1 MSNLLKSSLY
11 DPNSGRQVF
20 DVEDVRS
27 GNMQPAAELH
37 GQTQT
42 QSPAIRMNYTDPT
55 GKQAVGFSIDNK
67 MYKDA
72 AGTQRID
79 NGSIVS
85 NASGTQSWIMTPSGG
100 VDYGQWLAQQQTP
113 QQSAQQQPNYL
124 QQAQEAAREAARQ
137 RMEANIQQIEYNRP
151 LYNQQYDALA
161 RQNYQGYVNS
171 KEQLANELASQGL
184 YNSGYSD
191 SAKIAQTTAYR
202 ERQNQNE
209 QERLRRL
216 AELDQ
221 QIAQARLNGSADL
234 NDLEAE
240 YAQLM
245 QEQANRDREFAYQK
259 ERDAIADRR
268 YDQEWQYQLDRDKV
282 GDSRYDQEWQY
293 QLDRDKISDD
303 RYNQEWNYNAGQDAK
318 EWAWKERQFAYQ
330 KEQDAIANA
339 LSQAKLYGSGSK
351 SGGGISGASAQYA
364 AQLAQTDPLTYEE
377 IIGFANQV
385 IQNAE
390 AQGYSTAQVLN
401 LLRDNE
407 KLVTNL
413 YGEDGYALYRDS
425 VLANL
430 PGTSQYQPPEAD
442 YQYDYNDL
450 YNTVKDRLF
459 TKNSYGEYTRDD
471 TQKEGVI
478 NFVST
483 LAASGAVSEAD
494 AEAVLKAYGLYD
506 DFVDMVSAAEA
517 KAGSPKSDG
526 SSSAWR
532 DMIRNR
538 LKKTQN

>member
-1 MSNLLKSSLY
+1 MPNLLKSALY
-11 DPNSGRQVF
+11 DPDSGRQVYDIS
-20 DVEDVRS
+20 DVKS
-27 GNMQPAAELH
+27 GNMQQAAELH
-37 GQTQT
+37 GQSP
-42 QSPAIRMNYTDPT
+42 SPAIRMNYTDPT

-85 NASGTQSWIMTPSGG
+85 NAAGTQSWVMTPSGG
-100 VDYGQWLAQQQTP
+100 VDYQQWLAQQQAQNNP
-113 QQSAQQQPNYL
+113 QPAQQTNYL
-124 QQAQEAAREAARQ
+124 QQAQEAAQNAARQ
-137 RMEANIQQIEYNRP
+137 RMEANIQKIEYNRP
-151 LYNQQYDALA
+151 LNNQQYDALA
-161 RQNYQGYVNS
+161 RQNYQGYISS

-191 SAKIAQTTAYR
+191 SAKVAQTTAYR

-221 QIAQARLNGSADL
+221 QIAQARLNGDADL

-240 YAQLM
+240 YAQLL
-245 QEQANRDREFAYQK
+245 QEQANKDRAFAYQK
-259 ERDAIADRR
+259 ERDAIEDNQ
-268 YDQEWQYQLDRDKV
+268 YNQKWQYQLDRDKV
-282 GDSRYDQEWQY
+282 DDDRYNQKWQY
-293 QLDRDKISDD
+293 QLDRDKVDDD
-303 RYNQEWNYNAGQDAK
+303 RYNQKWNYNVDQDAK
-318 EWAWKERQFAYQ
+318 DWAWKERQFAYQ
-330 KEQDAIANA
+330 REQDAIANA
-339 LSQAKLYGSGSK
+339 LKQAKLYASGSK
-351 SGGGISGASAQYA
+351 SGGGLSGASAQYA
-364 AQLAQTDPLTYEE
+364 AQLAETDPLTYEE

-390 AQGYSTAQVLN
+390 KQGYSTAQVLS

-407 KLVTNL
+407 QLVTNL

-430 PGTSQYQPPEAD
+430 PGSSQYQAPEAN

-450 YNTVKDRLF
+450 SKTVKDRLF
-459 TKNSYGEYTRDD
+459 TKNSLGEYTRDD
-471 TQKEGVI
+471 SQKASVI
-478 NFVST
+478 GFIST

-506 DFVDMVSAAEA
+506 DFVDMVTAAEA
-517 KAGSPKSDG
+517 KAGTDSRDRSSD
-526 SSSAWR
+526 AWR
-532 DMIRNR
+532 NIVRNR
-538 LKKTQN
+538 LKNTKN

>member
-1 MSNLLKSSLY
+1 MPNLLKSALY
-11 DPNSGRQVF
+11 DPDSGRQVYDIS
-20 DVEDVRS
+20 DVKS
-27 GNMQPAAELH
+27 GNMQQAAELH
-37 GQTQT
+37 GQSP
-42 QSPAIRMNYTDPT
+42 SPAIRMNYTDPT

-85 NASGTQSWIMTPSGG
+85 NAAGTQSWVMTPSGG
-100 VDYGQWLAQQQTP
+100 VDYQQWLARQQAQNNP
-113 QQSAQQQPNYL
+113 QPAQQANYL
-124 QQAQEAAREAARQ
+124 QQAQEAAQNAARQ

-161 RQNYQGYVNS
+161 RQNYQGYMSS

-191 SAKIAQTTAYR
+191 SAKVAQTTAYR
-202 ERQNQNE
+202 ELQNQNE

-221 QIAQARLNGSADL
+221 QIAQARLNGDADL

-240 YAQLM
+240 YAQLL
-245 QEQANRDREFAYQK
+245 QEQANKDRAFAYQK
-259 ERDAIADRR
+259 ERDAIADNQ
-268 YDQEWQYQLDRDKV
+268 YNQKWQYQLDRDKV
-282 GDSRYDQEWQY
+282 DDDRYNQKWQY
-293 QLDRDKISDD
+293 QLDRDKVDDD
-303 RYNQEWNYNAGQDAK
+303 RYNQKWNYNVDQDAK
-318 EWAWKERQFAYQ
+318 DWAWKERQFAYQ
-330 KEQDAIANA
+330 REQDAIDNA
-339 LSQAKLYGSGSK
+339 IKQAKLYASGSK
-351 SGGGISGASAQYA
+351 SGGGLSGASAQYA
-364 AQLAQTDPLTYEE
+364 AQLAETDPLTYEE

-390 AQGYSTAQVLN
+390 KQGYSTAQVLS

-407 KLVTNL
+407 QLVTNL

-430 PGTSQYQPPEAD
+430 PGSSQYQAPEAN

-450 YNTVKDRLF
+450 SKTVKDRLF
-459 TKNSYGEYTRDD
+459 TKNSLGEYTRDD
-471 TQKEGVI
+471 SQKASVI
-478 NFVST
+478 GFIST

-506 DFVDMVSAAEA
+506 DFVDMVTAAEA
-517 KAGSPKSDG
+517 KAGTDIRDRSSD
-526 SSSAWR
+526 AWR
-532 DMIRNR
+532 NIVRNR
-538 LKKTQN
+538 LKNTQN

>member
-1 MSNLLKSSLY
+1 MPNLLKSALY
-11 DPNSGRQVF
+11 DPDSGRQVYDIS
-20 DVEDVRS
+20 DVKS
-27 GNMQPAAELH
+27 GNMQQAAELH
-37 GQTQT
+37 GQSP
-42 QSPAIRMNYTDPT
+42 SPAIRMNYTDPT

-85 NASGTQSWIMTPSGG
+85 NAAGTQSWVMTPSGG
-100 VDYGQWLAQQQTP
+100 VDYQQWLAQQQAQNNP
-113 QQSAQQQPNYL
+113 QPAQQTNYL
-124 QQAQEAAREAARQ
+124 QQAQEAAQKAARQ
-137 RMEANIQQIEYNRP
+137 RMEATIQQIEYNRP

-161 RQNYQGYVNS
+161 RQNYQGYMSS

-191 SAKIAQTTAYR
+191 SAKVAQTTAYR

-221 QIAQARLNGSADL
+221 QIAQARLNGDADL

-240 YAQLM
+240 YAQLL
-245 QEQANRDREFAYQK
+245 QEQANKDRAFAYQK
-259 ERDAIADRR
+259 ERDAIED
-268 YDQEWQYQLDRDKV
+268 DQYNQKWQYQLDRDKV
-282 GDSRYDQEWQY
+282 D
-293 QLDRDKISDD
+293 DD
-303 RYNQEWNYNAGQDAK
+303 RYNQKWNYNVDQDAK
-318 EWAWKERQFAYQ
+318 DRAWKERQFAYQ

-339 LSQAKLYGSGSK
+339 LKQAKLYASGSK
-351 SGGGISGASAQYA
+351 SGGGLSGASAQYA
-364 AQLAQTDPLTYEE
+364 AQLAETDPLTYEE

-385 IQNAE
+385 VQNAE
-390 AQGYSTAQVLN
+390 KQGYSTAQVLN

-407 KLVTNL
+407 QLVTNL
-413 YGEDGYALYRDS
+413 YGENGYALYRDS

-430 PGTSQYQPPEAD
+430 PGSSQYQAPEAN

-450 YNTVKDRLF
+450 SKTVEARLF

-471 TQKEGVI
+471 SQKASVI
-478 NFVST
+478 GFIST
-483 LAASGAVSEAD
+483 LASSGAVSEAD

-506 DFVDMVSAAEA
+506 DFVDMVTAAEA
-517 KAGSPKSDG
+517 KAGSEKSG
-526 SSSAWR
+526 NSTAAWR
-532 DMIRNR
+532 DIIRNR
-538 LKKTQN
+538 MKNTRN

>member
-1 MSNLLKSSLY
+1 MPNLLKSALY
-11 DPNSGRQVF
+11 DPDSGRQVYDIS
-20 DVEDVRS
+20 DVKS
-27 GNMQPAAELH
+27 GNMQQAAELH
-37 GQTQT
+37 GQSP
-42 QSPAIRMNYTDPT
+42 SPAIRMNYTDPT

-85 NASGTQSWIMTPSGG
+85 NAAGTQSWVMTPSGG
-100 VDYGQWLAQQQTP
+100 VDYQQWLAQQQAQNNP
-113 QQSAQQQPNYL
+113 QPAQQANYL
-124 QQAQEAAREAARQ
+124 QQAQEAAQNAARQ
-137 RMEANIQQIEYNRP
+137 RMEANIQKIEYNRP

-161 RQNYQGYVNS
+161 RQNYQGYISS

-191 SAKIAQTTAYR
+191 SAKVAQATAYR

-221 QIAQARLNGSADL
+221 QIAQARLNGDADL

-240 YAQLM
+240 YAQLL
-245 QEQANRDREFAYQK
+245 QEQANKDRAFAYQK
-259 ERDAIADRR
+259 ERDAIEDNQ
-268 YDQEWQYQLDRDKV
+268 YNQKWQYQLDRDKV
-282 GDSRYDQEWQY
+282 DDDRYNQKWQY
-293 QLDRDKISDD
+293 QLDRDKVDDD
-303 RYNQEWNYNAGQDAK
+303 RYNQKWNYNVDQDAK
-318 EWAWKERQFAYQ
+318 DWAWKERQFAYQ
-330 KEQDAIANA
+330 REQDAIANA
-339 LSQAKLYGSGSK
+339 LKQAKLYASGSK
-351 SGGGISGASAQYA
+351 SGGGLSGASAQYA
-364 AQLAQTDPLTYEE
+364 AQLAETDPLTYEE

-390 AQGYSTAQVLN
+390 KQGYSTAQVLS

-407 KLVTNL
+407 QLVTNL

-430 PGTSQYQPPEAD
+430 PGSSQYQAPEAN

-450 YNTVKDRLF
+450 SKTVKDRLF
-459 TKNSYGEYTRDD
+459 TKNSLGEYTRDD
-471 TQKEGVI
+471 SQKASVI
-478 NFVST
+478 GFIST

-506 DFVDMVSAAEA
+506 DFVDMVTAAEA
-517 KAGSPKSDG
+517 KAGTDSRDRSSD
-526 SSSAWR
+526 AWR
-532 DMIRNR
+532 NIVRNR
-538 LKKTQN
+538 LKNTQN

>member
-1 MSNLLKSSLY
+1 MPNLLKSALY
-11 DPNSGRQVF
+11 DPDSGRQVYDIS
-20 DVEDVRS
+20 DVKS
-27 GNMQPAAELH
+27 GNMQQAAELH
-37 GQTQT
+37 GQSP
-42 QSPAIRMNYTDPT
+42 SPAIRMNYTDPT

-85 NASGTQSWIMTPSGG
+85 NAAGTQSWVMTPSGG
-100 VDYGQWLAQQQTP
+100 VDYQQWLAQQQAQNPP
-113 QQSAQQQPNYL
+113 QPAQQANYL
-124 QQAQEAAREAARQ
+124 QQAQEAAQNAARQ

-161 RQNYQGYVNS
+161 RQNYQGYISS

-191 SAKIAQTTAYR
+191 SAKVAQATAYR

-221 QIAQARLNGSADL
+221 QIAQARLNGDADL

-240 YAQLM
+240 YAQLL
-245 QEQANRDREFAYQK
+245 QEQANKDRAFAYQK
-259 ERDAIADRR
+259 ERDAIADNQ
-268 YDQEWQYQLDRDKV
+268 YNQKWQYQLDRDKV
-282 GDSRYDQEWQY
+282 DDDRYNQKWQY
-293 QLDRDKISDD
+293 QLDRDKVDDD
-303 RYNQEWNYNAGQDAK
+303 RYNQKWNYNVDQDAK
-318 EWAWKERQFAYQ
+318 DWAWKERQFAYQ
-330 KEQDAIANA
+330 REQDALANA
-339 LSQAKLYGSGSK
+339 LKQAKLYASGSK
-351 SGGGISGASAQYA
+351 SGGGLSGASAQYA
-364 AQLAQTDPLTYEE
+364 AQLAETDPLTYEE

-390 AQGYSTAQVLN
+390 KQGYSTAQVLS

-430 PGTSQYQPPEAD
+430 PGSSQYQAPEAN

-450 YNTVKDRLF
+450 SKTVKDRLF
-459 TKNSYGEYTRDD
+459 TKNSLGEYTRDD
-471 TQKEGVI
+471 SQKASVI
-478 NFVST
+478 GFIST

-506 DFVDMVSAAEA
+506 DFVDMVTAAEA
-517 KAGSPKSDG
+517 KAGTDSRDRSSD
-526 SSSAWR
+526 AWR
-532 DMIRNR
+532 NIVRNR
-538 LKKTQN
+538 LKNTQN

>member
-1 MSNLLKSSLY
+1 MPNLLKSALY
-11 DPNSGRQVF
+11 DPDSGRQVYDIS
-20 DVEDVRS
+20 DVKS
-27 GNMQPAAELH
+27 GNMQQAAELH
-37 GQTQT
+37 GQSP
-42 QSPAIRMNYTDPT
+42 SPAIRMNYTDPT

-85 NASGTQSWIMTPSGG
+85 NAAGTQSWVMTPSGG
-100 VDYGQWLAQQQTP
+100 VDYQQWLAQQQAQNNP
-113 QQSAQQQPNYL
+113 QPAQQTNYL
-124 QQAQEAAREAARQ
+124 QKAQEAAQNAARQ

-161 RQNYQGYVNS
+161 RQNYQGYISS

-191 SAKIAQTTAYR
+191 SAKVAQTTAYR
-202 ERQNQNE
+202 ELQNQNE

-221 QIAQARLNGSADL
+221 QIAQARLNGDADL

-240 YAQLM
+240 YAQLL
-245 QEQANRDREFAYQK
+245 QEQANKDRAFAYQK
-259 ERDAIADRR
+259 ERDAIEDDR
-268 YDQEWQYQLDRDKV
+268 YNQKWQYQLDRDKV
-282 GDSRYDQEWQY
+282 DDDRYNQKWQY
-293 QLDRDKISDD
+293 QLDRDKVDDD
-303 RYNQEWNYNAGQDAK
+303 RYNQKWNYNVDQDAK
-318 EWAWKERQFAYQ
+318 DWAWKERQFAYQ
-330 KEQDAIANA
+330 REQDAIDNA
-339 LSQAKLYGSGSK
+339 IKQAKLYASGSK
-351 SGGGISGASAQYA
+351 SGGGLSGASAQYA
-364 AQLAQTDPLTYEE
+364 AQLAETDPLTYEE

-390 AQGYSTAQVLN
+390 KQGYSTAQVLS

-407 KLVTNL
+407 QLVTNL
-413 YGEDGYALYRDS
+413 YGKDGYALYRDS

-430 PGTSQYQPPEAD
+430 PGSSQYQAPEAN

-450 YNTVKDRLF
+450 SKTVKDRLF
-459 TKNSYGEYTRDD
+459 TKNSLGEYTRDD
-471 TQKEGVI
+471 SQKASVI
-478 NFVST
+478 GFIST

-506 DFVDMVSAAEA
+506 DFVDMVTAAEA
-517 KAGSPKSDG
+517 KAGTDSRDRSSD
-526 SSSAWR
+526 AWR
-532 DMIRNR
+532 NIVRNR
-538 LKKTQN
+538 LKNTQN

>member
-1 MSNLLKSSLY
+1 MPNLLKSALY
-11 DPNSGRQVF
+11 DPDSGRQVYDIS
-20 DVEDVRS
+20 DVKS
-27 GNMQPAAELH
+27 GNMQQAAELH
-37 GQTQT
+37 GQSP
-42 QSPAIRMNYTDPT
+42 SPAIRMNYTDPT

-85 NASGTQSWIMTPSGG
+85 NAAGTQSWVMTPSGG
-100 VDYGQWLAQQQTP
+100 VDYQQWLAQQQAQNNP
-113 QQSAQQQPNYL
+113 QPAQQANYL
-124 QQAQEAAREAARQ
+124 QQAQEAAQNAARK
-137 RMEANIQQIEYNRP
+137 RMESNIQQIEYNRP

-161 RQNYQGYVNS
+161 RQNYQGYMSS

-191 SAKIAQTTAYR
+191 SAKVAQTTAYR

-221 QIAQARLNGSADL
+221 QIAQARLNGDADL

-240 YAQLM
+240 YAQLL
-245 QEQANRDREFAYQK
+245 QEQANKDRAFAYQK
-259 ERDAIADRR
+259 ERDAIADNQ
-268 YDQEWQYQLDRDKV
+268 YNQKWQYQLDRDKV
-282 GDSRYDQEWQY
+282 DDDRYNQKWQY
-293 QLDRDKISDD
+293 QLDRDKVDDD
-303 RYNQEWNYNAGQDAK
+303 RYNQKWNYNVDQDAK
-318 EWAWKERQFAYQ
+318 DWAWKERQFAYQ
-330 KEQDAIANA
+330 REQDAIANA
-339 LSQAKLYGSGSK
+339 LKQAKLYASGSK
-351 SGGGISGASAQYA
+351 SGGGLSGASAQYA
-364 AQLAQTDPLTYEE
+364 AQLAETDPLTYEE

-390 AQGYSTAQVLN
+390 KQGYSTAQVLS

-407 KLVTNL
+407 QLVTNL
-413 YGEDGYALYRDS
+413 YGADGYALYRDS

-430 PGTSQYQPPEAD
+430 PGSSQYQAPEAN

-450 YNTVKDRLF
+450 SKTVKDRLF
-459 TKNSYGEYTRDD
+459 TKNSLGEYTRDD
-471 TQKEGVI
+471 SQKASVI
-478 NFVST
+478 GFIST

-506 DFVDMVSAAEA
+506 DFVDMVTAAEA
-517 KAGSPKSDG
+517 KAGTDSRDRSSD
-526 SSSAWR
+526 AWR
-532 DMIRNR
+532 NIVRNR
-538 LKKTQN
+538 LKNTQN

>member
-1 MSNLLKSSLY
+1 MPNLLKSALY
-11 DPNSGRQVF
+11 DPDSGRQVYDIS
-20 DVEDVRS
+20 DVKS
-27 GNMQPAAELH
+27 GNMQQAAELH
-37 GQTQT
+37 GQSP
-42 QSPAIRMNYTDPT
+42 SPAIRMNYTDPT

-85 NASGTQSWIMTPSGG
+85 NAAGTQSWVMTPSGG
-100 VDYGQWLAQQQTP
+100 VDYQQWLAQQQAQNNP
-113 QQSAQQQPNYL
+113 QPAQQANYL
-124 QQAQEAAREAARQ
+124 QQAQEAAQKAARQ

-161 RQNYQGYVNS
+161 RQNYQGYISS

-191 SAKIAQTTAYR
+191 SAKVAQATAYR

-221 QIAQARLNGSADL
+221 QIAQARLNGDADL

-240 YAQLM
+240 YAQLL
-245 QEQANRDREFAYQK
+245 QEQANKDRAFAYQK
-259 ERDAIADRR
+259 ERDAIADNQ
-268 YDQEWQYQLDRDKV
+268 YNQKWQYQLDRDKV
-282 GDSRYDQEWQY
+282 DDDRYNQKWQY
-293 QLDRDKISDD
+293 QLDRDKVDDD
-303 RYNQEWNYNAGQDAK
+303 RYNQKWDYNVDQDAK
-318 EWAWKERQFAYQ
+318 DWAWKERQFAYQ
-330 KEQDAIANA
+330 REQDAIANA
-339 LSQAKLYGSGSK
+339 LKQAKLYASGSK
-351 SGGGISGASAQYA
+351 SGGGLSGASAQYA
-364 AQLAQTDPLTYEE
+364 AQLAETDPLTYEE

-390 AQGYSTAQVLN
+390 KQGYSTAQVLS

-407 KLVTNL
+407 QLVTNL
-413 YGEDGYALYRDS
+413 YGADGYALYRDS

-430 PGTSQYQPPEAD
+430 PGSSQYQAPEAN

-450 YNTVKDRLF
+450 SKTVKDRLF
-459 TKNSYGEYTRDD
+459 TKNSLGEYTRDD
-471 TQKEGVI
+471 SQKASVI
-478 NFVST
+478 GFIST

-506 DFVDMVSAAEA
+506 DFVDMVTAAEA
-517 KAGSPKSDG
+517 KAGTDSRDRSSD
-526 SSSAWR
+526 AWR
-532 DMIRNR
+532 NIVRNR
-538 LKKTQN
+538 LKNTQN

>member
-1 MSNLLKSSLY
+1 MPNLLKSALY
-11 DPNSGRQVF
+11 DPDSGRQVYDIS
-20 DVEDVRS
+20 DVKS
-27 GNMQPAAELH
+27 GNMQQAAELH
-37 GQTQT
+37 GQSP
-42 QSPAIRMNYTDPT
+42 SPAIRMNYTDPT

-85 NASGTQSWIMTPSGG
+85 NAAGTQSWVMTPSGG
-100 VDYGQWLAQQQTP
+100 VDYQQWLAQQQAQNNP
-113 QQSAQQQPNYL
+113 QPAQQANYL
-124 QQAQEAAREAARQ
+124 QQAQEAAQNAARQ

-161 RQNYQGYVNS
+161 RQNYQGYISS

-191 SAKIAQTTAYR
+191 SAKVAQATAYR

-221 QIAQARLNGSADL
+221 QIAQARLNGDADL

-240 YAQLM
+240 YAQLL
-245 QEQANRDREFAYQK
+245 QEQANKDRAFAYQK
-259 ERDAIADRR
+259 ERDAIEDNQ
-268 YDQEWQYQLDRDKV
+268 YNQKWQYQLDRDKV
-282 GDSRYDQEWQY
+282 DDDRYNQKWQY
-293 QLDRDKISDD
+293 QLDRDKVDDD
-303 RYNQEWNYNAGQDAK
+303 RYNQKWNYNVDQDAK
-318 EWAWKERQFAYQ
+318 DWAWKERQFAYQ
-330 KEQDAIANA
+330 REQDAIANA
-339 LSQAKLYGSGSK
+339 LKQAKLYASGSK
-351 SGGGISGASAQYA
+351 SGGGLSGASAQYA
-364 AQLAQTDPLTYEE
+364 AQLAETDPLTYEE

-390 AQGYSTAQVLN
+390 KQDYSTAQVLS

-407 KLVTNL
+407 QLVTNL

-430 PGTSQYQPPEAD
+430 PGSSQYQAPEAN

-450 YNTVKDRLF
+450 SKTVKDRLF
-459 TKNSYGEYTRDD
+459 TKNSLGEYTRDD
-471 TQKEGVI
+471 SQKASVI
-478 NFVST
+478 GFIST

-506 DFVDMVSAAEA
+506 DFVDMVTAAEA
-517 KAGSPKSDG
+517 KAGTDSRDRSSD
-526 SSSAWR
+526 AWR
-532 DMIRNR
+532 NIVRNR
-538 LKKTQN
+538 LKNTQN

>member
-1 MSNLLKSSLY
+1 MPNLLKSALY
-11 DPNSGRQVF
+11 DPDSGRQVYDIS
-20 DVEDVRS
+20 DVKS
-27 GNMQPAAELH
+27 GNMQQAAELH
-37 GQTQT
+37 GQSP
-42 QSPAIRMNYTDPT
+42 SPAIRMNYTDPT

-85 NASGTQSWIMTPSGG
+85 NAAGTQSWVMTPSGG
-100 VDYGQWLAQQQTP
+100 VDYQQWIAQQQAQNNP
-113 QQSAQQQPNYL
+113 QPAQQANYL
-124 QQAQEAAREAARQ
+124 QQAKEAAQNAARQ

-161 RQNYQGYVNS
+161 RQNYQGYMSS

-191 SAKIAQTTAYR
+191 SAKVAQTTAYR
-202 ERQNQNE
+202 ELQNQNE

-221 QIAQARLNGSADL
+221 QIAQARLNGDADL

-240 YAQLM
+240 YAQLL
-245 QEQANRDREFAYQK
+245 QEQANKDRAFAYQK
-259 ERDAIADRR
+259 ERDAIEDNR
-268 YDQEWQYQLDRDKV
+268 YNQKWQYQLDRDKV
-282 GDSRYDQEWQY
+282 DDDRYNQKWQY
-293 QLDRDKISDD
+293 QLDRDKVDDD
-303 RYNQEWNYNAGQDAK
+303 RYTQKWNYNVDQDAK
-318 EWAWKERQFAYQ
+318 DWAWKERQFAYQ
-330 KEQDAIANA
+330 REQDALANA
-339 LSQAKLYGSGSK
+339 LKQAKLYASGSK
-351 SGGGISGASAQYA
+351 SGGGLSGASAQYA
-364 AQLAQTDPLTYEE
+364 AQLAETDPLTYEE

-385 IQNAE
+385 VQNAE
-390 AQGYSTAQVLN
+390 KQGYSTAQVLS

-407 KLVTNL
+407 QLVTNL

-430 PGTSQYQPPEAD
+430 PGSSQYQAPEAN

-450 YNTVKDRLF
+450 SKTVKDRLF
-459 TKNSYGEYTRDD
+459 TKNSLGEYTRDD
-471 TQKEGVI
+471 SQKASVI
-478 NFVST
+478 GFIST

-506 DFVDMVSAAEA
+506 DFVDMVTAAEA
-517 KAGSPKSDG
+517 KAGTDSRDRSSD
-526 SSSAWR
+526 AWR
-532 DMIRNR
+532 NIVRNR
-538 LKKTQN
+538 LKNTQN

>member
-1 MSNLLKSSLY
+1 MPNLLKSSLY
-11 DPNSGRQVF
+11 DPNSGRQIYDIK
-20 DVEDVRS
+20 DVKE
-27 GNMQPAAELH
+27 GNIQPADGLYGSA
-37 GQTQT
+37 QA
-42 QSPAIRMNYTDPT
+42 PAIRMNYTDPT
-55 GKQAVGFSIDNK
+55 GKQAVGFSIDNR

-85 NASGTQSWIMTPSGG
+85 NVAGTQSWVMTPSGG
-100 VDYGQWLAQQQTP
+100 VDYQQWLAQRQ
-113 QQSAQQQPNYL
+113 AQNDQQPNYL
-124 QQAQEAAREAARQ
+124 QKAQAAAQDAARQ

-161 RQNYQGYVNS
+161 RQNYQEYVDS

-191 SAKIAQTTAYR
+191 SAKVAQTTAYR

-221 QIAQARLNGSADL
+221 QIAQARLTGAADL

-240 YAQLM
+240 YARLL
-245 QEQANRDREFAYQK
+245 QEQANKDRNFAYQK
-259 ERDAIADRR
+259 ERDAIADSR
-268 YDQEWQYQLDRDKV
+268 YDQKWQYQLDRDKVDDDRYNQKWQYQLDRDKV
-282 GDSRYDQEWQY
+282 GDDRYDQ
-293 QLDRDKISDD
+293 K
-303 RYNQEWNYNAGQDAK
+303 WNYSVEQDAK
-318 EWAWKERQFAYQ
+318 DWAWKERQFAYK

-339 LSQAKLYGSGSK
+339 LSQAKLYGTGGKAGSGLP
-351 SGGGISGASAQYA
+351 GASAQYA
-364 AQLAQTDPLTYEE
+364 EQLAETDPLTYEE

-390 AQGYSTAQVLN
+390 KQGYSTAQVLGI
-401 LLRDNE
+401 LRDNE
-407 KLVTNL
+407 KLVTGL

-425 VLANL
+425 VIANL
-430 PGTSQYQPPEAD
+430 PGTSQYQAPATK

-471 TQKEGVI
+471 AQKASVI
-478 NFVST
+478 GFIST
-483 LAASGAVSEAD
+483 LASSGAVSEAD

-506 DFVDMVSAAEA
+506 DFVDMVMAAEA
-517 KAGSPKSDG
+517 KAGSEKSGNSAD
-526 SSSAWR
+526 AWR
-532 DMIRNR
+532 DIIRNR
-538 LKKTQN
+538 IKKSQN

>member
-1 MSNLLKSSLY
+1 MPNLLKSALY
-11 DPNSGRQVF
+11 DPDSGRQVYDIR
-20 DVEDVRS
+20 DVKS
-27 GNMQPAAELH
+27 GNMQQAAELH
-37 GQTQT
+37 AP
-42 QSPAIRMNYTDPT
+42 SPAIRMNYTDPT

-85 NASGTQSWIMTPSGG
+85 NAAGTQSWVMTPSGG
-100 VDYGQWLAQQQTP
+100 VDYQQWLAQQQAQNNP
-113 QQSAQQQPNYL
+113 QPAQQANYL
-124 QQAQEAAREAARQ
+124 QQAQEAAQNAARQ

-161 RQNYQGYVNS
+161 RQNYQGYMSS

-191 SAKIAQTTAYR
+191 SAKVAQTTAYR

-221 QIAQARLNGSADL
+221 QIAQARLNGDADL

-240 YAQLM
+240 YAQLL
-245 QEQANRDREFAYQK
+245 QEQANKDRAFAYQK
-259 ERDAIADRR
+259 ERDAIADNQ
-268 YDQEWQYQLDRDKV
+268 YNQKWQYQLDRDKV
-282 GDSRYDQEWQY
+282 DDDRYNQKWQY
-293 QLDRDKISDD
+293 QLDRDKVDDD
-303 RYNQEWNYNAGQDAK
+303 RYNQKWNYNVDQDAK
-318 EWAWKERQFAYQ
+318 DWAWKERQFAYQ
-330 KEQDAIANA
+330 REQDALSNA
-339 LSQAKLYGSGSK
+339 LKQAKLYASGSK
-351 SGGGISGASAQYA
+351 SGGGLSGASAQYA
-364 AQLAQTDPLTYEE
+364 AQLAETDPLTYEE

-390 AQGYSTAQVLN
+390 KQGYSTAQVLS

-407 KLVTNL
+407 QLVTNL

-430 PGTSQYQPPEAD
+430 PGSSKYQAPEAN

-450 YNTVKDRLF
+450 SKTVKDRLF
-459 TKNSYGEYTRDD
+459 TKNSLGEYTRDD
-471 TQKEGVI
+471 SQKASVI
-478 NFVST
+478 GFIST

-506 DFVDMVSAAEA
+506 DFVDMVTAAEA
-517 KAGSPKSDG
+517 KAGTDSRDRSSD
-526 SSSAWR
+526 AWR
-532 DMIRNR
+532 NIVRNR
-538 LKKTQN
+538 LKNTQN

>member
-1 MSNLLKSSLY
+1 MPNLLKSALY
-11 DPNSGRQVF
+11 DPDSGRQVYDIS
-20 DVEDVRS
+20 DVKS
-27 GNMQPAAELH
+27 GNMQQAAELH
-37 GQTQT
+37 SQSP
-42 QSPAIRMNYTDPT
+42 SPAIRMNYTDQT

-85 NASGTQSWIMTPSGG
+85 NAAGTQSWVMTPSGG
-100 VDYGQWLAQQQTP
+100 VDYQQWLAQQQAQNNP
-113 QQSAQQQPNYL
+113 QPAQQANYL
-124 QQAQEAAREAARQ
+124 QQAQEAAQNAARQ

-161 RQNYQGYVNS
+161 RQNYQGYISS

-191 SAKIAQTTAYR
+191 SAKVAQATAYR

-221 QIAQARLNGSADL
+221 QIAQARLNGDADL

-240 YAQLM
+240 YAQLL
-245 QEQANRDREFAYQK
+245 QEQANKDRAFAYQK
-259 ERDAIADRR
+259 ERDAIADNQ
-268 YDQEWQYQLDRDKV
+268 YNQKWQYQLDRDKV
-282 GDSRYDQEWQY
+282 DDDRYNQKWQY
-293 QLDRDKISDD
+293 QLDRDKVDDD
-303 RYNQEWNYNAGQDAK
+303 RYNQKWNYNVDQDAK
-318 EWAWKERQFAYQ
+318 DWAWKERQFAYQ
-330 KEQDAIANA
+330 REQDAMANA
-339 LSQAKLYGSGSK
+339 LKQAKLYASGSK

-364 AQLAQTDPLTYEE
+364 AQLAETDPLTYEE

-385 IQNAE
+385 VQNAE
-390 AQGYSTAQVLN
+390 KQGYSTAQVLS

-407 KLVTNL
+407 QLVTNL
-413 YGEDGYALYRDS
+413 YGADGYALYRDS

-430 PGTSQYQPPEAD
+430 PGSSQYQAPEAN

-450 YNTVKDRLF
+450 SKTVKDRLF
-459 TKNSYGEYTRDD
+459 TKNSLGEYTRDD
-471 TQKEGVI
+471 SQKASVI
-478 NFVST
+478 GFIST

-506 DFVDMVSAAEA
+506 DFVDMVTAAEA
-517 KAGSPKSDG
+517 KAGTDSRDLSSD
-526 SSSAWR
+526 AWR
-532 DMIRNR
+532 NIVRNR
-538 LKKTQN
+538 LKNTQN

>member
-1 MSNLLKSSLY
+1 MPNLLKSALY
-11 DPNSGRQVF
+11 DPDSGRQVYDIS
-20 DVEDVRS
+20 DVKS
-27 GNMQPAAELH
+27 GNMQQAAELH
-37 GQTQT
+37 GQSP
-42 QSPAIRMNYTDPT
+42 SPAIRMNYTDPT

-85 NASGTQSWIMTPSGG
+85 NAAGTQSWVMTPSGG
-100 VDYGQWLAQQQTP
+100 VDYQQWIAQQQAQNNP
-113 QQSAQQQPNYL
+113 QPAQQANYL
-124 QQAQEAAREAARQ
+124 QQAQEAAQKAARQ

-161 RQNYQGYVNS
+161 RQNYQGYMSS

-191 SAKIAQTTAYR
+191 SAKVAQTTAYR
-202 ERQNQNE
+202 ELQNQNE

-221 QIAQARLNGSADL
+221 QIAQARLNGDADL

-240 YAQLM
+240 YAQLL
-245 QEQANRDREFAYQK
+245 QEQANKDRAFAYQK
-259 ERDAIADRR
+259 ERDAIEDNQYNQKWQYQLDRDKIDDDR
-268 YDQEWQYQLDRDKV
+268 YNQKWQYQLDRDKV
-282 GDSRYDQEWQY
+282 D
-293 QLDRDKISDD
+293 DD
-303 RYNQEWNYNAGQDAK
+303 RYNQKWNYNVDQDAK
-318 EWAWKERQFAYQ
+318 DWAWKERQFAYQ
-330 KEQDAIANA
+330 REQDAIDNA
-339 LSQAKLYGSGSK
+339 LKQAKLYASGSK
-351 SGGGISGASAQYA
+351 SGGGLSGASAQYA
-364 AQLAQTDPLTYEE
+364 AQLAETDPLTYEE

-390 AQGYSTAQVLN
+390 KQGYSTAQVLS

-407 KLVTNL
+407 QLVTNL
-413 YGEDGYALYRDS
+413 YGADGYALYRDS

-430 PGTSQYQPPEAD
+430 PGSSQYQAPEAN

-450 YNTVKDRLF
+450 SKTVKDRLF
-459 TKNSYGEYTRDD
+459 TKNSLGEYTRDD
-471 TQKEGVI
+471 SQKASVI
-478 NFVST
+478 GFIST

-506 DFVDMVSAAEA
+506 DFVDMVAAAEA
-517 KAGSPKSDG
+517 KAGTDSRDRSSD
-526 SSSAWR
+526 AWR
-532 DMIRNR
+532 NIVRNR
-538 LKKTQN
+538 LKNTQN

>member
-1 MSNLLKSSLY
+1 MPNLLKSALY
-11 DPNSGRQVF
+11 DPDSGRQVYDSS
-20 DVEDVRS
+20 DVKS
-27 GNMQPAAELH
+27 GNMQQAAELH
-37 GQTQT
+37 GQSP
-42 QSPAIRMNYTDPT
+42 SPAIRMNYTDPT

-85 NASGTQSWIMTPSGG
+85 NAAGTQSWVMTPSGG
-100 VDYGQWLAQQQTP
+100 VDYQQWLAQQQAQNNP
-113 QQSAQQQPNYL
+113 QPAQQTNYL
-124 QQAQEAAREAARQ
+124 QQAQEAAQKAARQ

-161 RQNYQGYVNS
+161 RQNYQGYMAS

-191 SAKIAQTTAYR
+191 SAKVAQATAYR

-221 QIAQARLNGSADL
+221 QIAQARLNGDADL

-240 YAQLM
+240 YAQLL
-245 QEQANRDREFAYQK
+245 QEQANKDRAFAYQK
-259 ERDAIADRR
+259 ERDAIADNQ
-268 YDQEWQYQLDRDKV
+268 YSEKWQYQLDGDKIDDDGYNQKWQYQLDRDKV
-282 GDSRYDQEWQY
+282 D
-293 QLDRDKISDD
+293 DD
-303 RYNQEWNYNAGQDAK
+303 RYNQKWNYNVDQDAK
-318 EWAWKERQFAYQ
+318 DWAWKERQFAYQ
-330 KEQDAIANA
+330 REQDAIANA
-339 LSQAKLYGSGSK
+339 LKQAKLYASGSK
-351 SGGGISGASAQYA
+351 SGGGLSGASAQYA
-364 AQLAQTDPLTYEE
+364 AQLAETDPLTYEE

-385 IQNAE
+385 VQNAE
-390 AQGYSTAQVLN
+390 KQGYSTAQVLS

-407 KLVTNL
+407 QLVTKL

-430 PGTSQYQPPEAD
+430 PGSSQYQAPEAN

-450 YNTVKDRLF
+450 SKTVKDRLF
-459 TKNSYGEYTRDD
+459 TKNSLGEYTRDD
-471 TQKEGVI
+471 SQKASVI
-478 NFVST
+478 GFIST

-506 DFVDMVSAAEA
+506 DFVDMVTAAEA
-517 KAGSPKSDG
+517 KAGTDSRDRSSD
-526 SSSAWR
+526 AWR
-532 DMIRNR
+532 NIVRNR
-538 LKKTQN
+538 MKNTQN

>member
-1 MSNLLKSSLY
+1 MPNLLKSALY
-11 DPNSGRQVF
+11 DPDSGRQVYDIS
-20 DVEDVRS
+20 DVKS
-27 GNMQPAAELH
+27 GNMQQAAELH
-37 GQTQT
+37 GQSP
-42 QSPAIRMNYTDPT
+42 SPAIRMNYTDPT

-85 NASGTQSWIMTPSGG
+85 NAAGTQSWVMTPSGG
-100 VDYGQWLAQQQTP
+100 VDYQQWLAQQQAQNNP
-113 QQSAQQQPNYL
+113 QPAQQANYL
-124 QQAQEAAREAARQ
+124 QQAQEAAQNAARQ

-161 RQNYQGYVNS
+161 RQNYQGYISS

-191 SAKIAQTTAYR
+191 SAKVAQATAYR

-221 QIAQARLNGSADL
+221 QIAQARLNGDADL

-240 YAQLM
+240 YAQLL
-245 QEQANRDREFAYQK
+245 QEQANKDRAFAYQK
-259 ERDAIADRR
+259 ERDAIEDNQYNQKWQYQLDRDKIDDDR
-268 YDQEWQYQLDRDKV
+268 YNQKWQYQLDRDKV
-282 GDSRYDQEWQY
+282 D
-293 QLDRDKISDD
+293 DD
-303 RYNQEWNYNAGQDAK
+303 RYNQKWNYNVDQDAK
-318 EWAWKERQFAYQ
+318 DWAWKERQFAYQ
-330 KEQDAIANA
+330 SEQDAIATA
-339 LSQAKLYGSGSK
+339 LKQAKLYASGSK
-351 SGGGISGASAQYA
+351 SGGGLSGASAQYA
-364 AQLAQTDPLTYEE
+364 AQLAETDPLTYEE

-390 AQGYSTAQVLN
+390 KQGYSTAQVLS

-407 KLVTNL
+407 QLVTNL

-430 PGTSQYQPPEAD
+430 PGSSQYQAPETN

-450 YNTVKDRLF
+450 SKTVKDRLF
-459 TKNSYGEYTRDD
+459 TKNSLGEYTRDD
-471 TQKEGVI
+471 SQKASVI
-478 NFVST
+478 GFIST

-506 DFVDMVSAAEA
+506 DFVDMVTAAEA
-517 KAGSPKSDG
+517 KAGTDSRDRSSD
-526 SSSAWR
+526 AWR
-532 DMIRNR
+532 NIVRNR
-538 LKKTQN
+538 LKNTQN

>member
-1 MSNLLKSSLY
+1 MPNLLKSALY
-11 DPNSGRQVF
+11 DPDSGRQVYDIS
-20 DVEDVRS
+20 DVKS
-27 GNMQPAAELH
+27 GNMQQAAELH
-37 GQTQT
+37 GQSP
-42 QSPAIRMNYTDPT
+42 SPAIRMNYTDPT

-85 NASGTQSWIMTPSGG
+85 NAAGTQSWVMTPSGG
-100 VDYGQWLAQQQTP
+100 VDYQQWIAQQQAQNNP
-113 QQSAQQQPNYL
+113 HPAQQTNYL
-124 QQAQEAAREAARQ
+124 QQAQEAAQNAARQ

-161 RQNYQGYVNS
+161 RQNYQGYMSS

-191 SAKIAQTTAYR
+191 SAKVAQTTAYR

-221 QIAQARLNGSADL
+221 QIAQARLNGDADL

-240 YAQLM
+240 YAQLL
-245 QEQANRDREFAYQK
+245 QEQANKDRAFAYQK
-259 ERDAIADRR
+259 ERDAIEDNQ
-268 YDQEWQYQLDRDKV
+268 YNQKWQYQLDRDKV
-282 GDSRYDQEWQY
+282 DDDRYNQKWQY
-293 QLDRDKISDD
+293 QLDRDKVDDD
-303 RYNQEWNYNAGQDAK
+303 RYNQKWNYNVDQDAK
-318 EWAWKERQFAYQ
+318 DWAWKERQFAYQ
-330 KEQDAIANA
+330 REQDALANA
-339 LSQAKLYGSGSK
+339 LKQAKLYASGSK
-351 SGGGISGASAQYA
+351 SGGGLSGASAQYA
-364 AQLAQTDPLTYEE
+364 AQLAETDPLTYEE

-390 AQGYSTAQVLN
+390 KQGYSTAQVLS

-407 KLVTNL
+407 QLVTNL
-413 YGEDGYALYRDS
+413 YGADGYALYRDS

-430 PGTSQYQPPEAD
+430 PGSSQYQAPESN

-450 YNTVKDRLF
+450 SKTVKDRLF
-459 TKNSYGEYTRDD
+459 TKNSLGEYTRDD
-471 TQKEGVI
+471 SQKASVI
-478 NFVST
+478 GFIST

-506 DFVDMVSAAEA
+506 DFVDMVAAAEA
-517 KAGSPKSDG
+517 KAGTDSRDRSSD
-526 SSSAWR
+526 AWR
-532 DMIRNR
+532 NIVRNR
-538 LKKTQN
+538 LKNTQN

>member
-1 MSNLLKSSLY
+1 MPNLLKSALY
-11 DPNSGRQVF
+11 DPDSGRQVYDIS
-20 DVEDVRS
+20 DVKS
-27 GNMQPAAELH
+27 GNMQQAAELH
-37 GQTQT
+37 GQSP
-42 QSPAIRMNYTDPT
+42 SPAIRMNYTDPT

-85 NASGTQSWIMTPSGG
+85 NAAGTQSWVMTPSGG
-100 VDYGQWLAQQQTP
+100 VDYQQWIAQQQAQNNP
-113 QQSAQQQPNYL
+113 QPAQQANYL
-124 QQAQEAAREAARQ
+124 QQAQEAAQNAARQ

-161 RQNYQGYVNS
+161 RQNYQGYMSS

-191 SAKIAQTTAYR
+191 SAKVAQTTAYR
-202 ERQNQNE
+202 ELQNQNE

-221 QIAQARLNGSADL
+221 QIAQARLNGDADL

-240 YAQLM
+240 YAQLL
-245 QEQANRDREFAYQK
+245 QEQANKDRAFAYQK
-259 ERDAIADRR
+259 ERDAIEDNR
-268 YDQEWQYQLDRDKV
+268 YNQKWQYQLDRDKV
-282 GDSRYDQEWQY
+282 DDDRYNQKWQY
-293 QLDRDKISDD
+293 QLDRDKVDDD
-303 RYNQEWNYNAGQDAK
+303 RYNQKWNYNVDQDAK
-318 EWAWKERQFAYQ
+318 DWAWKERQFAYQ
-330 KEQDAIANA
+330 REQDALANA
-339 LSQAKLYGSGSK
+339 LKQAKLYASGSK
-351 SGGGISGASAQYA
+351 SGGGLSGASAQYA
-364 AQLAQTDPLTYEE
+364 AQLAETDPLTYEE

-390 AQGYSTAQVLN
+390 KQGYSTAQVLS

-407 KLVTNL
+407 QLVTNL
-413 YGEDGYALYRDS
+413 YGADGYALYRDS

-430 PGTSQYQPPEAD
+430 PGSSQYQAPEAN

-450 YNTVKDRLF
+450 SKTVKDRLF
-459 TKNSYGEYTRDD
+459 TKNSLGEYTRDD
-471 TQKEGVI
+471 SQKASVI
-478 NFVST
+478 GFIST

-506 DFVDMVSAAEA
+506 DFVDMVTAAEA
-517 KAGSPKSDG
+517 KAGTDSRDRSSD
-526 SSSAWR
+526 AWR
-532 DMIRNR
+532 NIVRNR
-538 LKKTQN
+538 LKNTQN

>member
-1 MSNLLKSSLY
+1 MPNLLKSALY
-11 DPNSGRQVF
+11 DPDSGRQVYDIS
-20 DVEDVRS
+20 DVKS
-27 GNMQPAAELH
+27 GNMQQAAELH
-37 GQTQT
+37 GQ
-42 QSPAIRMNYTDPT
+42 SPAPAIRMNYTDQT

-85 NASGTQSWIMTPSGG
+85 NAAGTQSWVMTPSGG
-100 VDYGQWLAQQQTP
+100 VDYQQWLAQQQAQNNP
-113 QQSAQQQPNYL
+113 QPAQQANYL
-124 QQAQEAAREAARQ
+124 QQAQEAAQNAARQ

-161 RQNYQGYVNS
+161 RQNYQGYISS

-191 SAKIAQTTAYR
+191 SAKVAQATAYR

-221 QIAQARLNGSADL
+221 QIAQARLNGDADL

-240 YAQLM
+240 YAQLL
-245 QEQANRDREFAYQK
+245 QEQANKDRAFAYQK
-259 ERDAIADRR
+259 ERDAIADNQ
-268 YDQEWQYQLDRDKV
+268 YNQKWQYQLDRDKV
-282 GDSRYDQEWQY
+282 DDDRYNQKWQY
-293 QLDRDKISDD
+293 QLDRDKVDDD
-303 RYNQEWNYNAGQDAK
+303 RYNQKWNYNVDQDAK
-318 EWAWKERQFAYQ
+318 DWAWKERQFAYQ
-330 KEQDAIANA
+330 REQDAMANA
-339 LSQAKLYGSGSK
+339 LKQAKLYASGSK

-364 AQLAQTDPLTYEE
+364 AQLAETDPLTYEE

-385 IQNAE
+385 VQNAE
-390 AQGYSTAQVLN
+390 KQGYSTAQVLS

-407 KLVTNL
+407 QLVTNL

-430 PGTSQYQPPEAD
+430 PGSSQYQAPEAN

-450 YNTVKDRLF
+450 SKTVKDRLF
-459 TKNSYGEYTRDD
+459 TKNSLGEYTRDD
-471 TQKEGVI
+471 SQKASVI
-478 NFVST
+478 GFIST

-506 DFVDMVSAAEA
+506 DFVDMVTAAEA
-517 KAGSPKSDG
+517 KAGTDSRDLSSD
-526 SSSAWR
+526 AWR
-532 DMIRNR
+532 NIVRNR
-538 LKKTQN
+538 LKNTQN

>member
-1 MSNLLKSSLY
+1 MPNLLKSALY
-11 DPNSGRQVF
+11 DPDSGRQVYDIS
-20 DVEDVRS
+20 DVKS
-27 GNMQPAAELH
+27 GNMQQAAELH
-37 GQTQT
+37 GQSP
-42 QSPAIRMNYTDPT
+42 SPAIRMNYTDPT

-85 NASGTQSWIMTPSGG
+85 NAAGTQSWVMTPSGG
-100 VDYGQWLAQQQTP
+100 VDYQQWLAQQQAQNNP
-113 QQSAQQQPNYL
+113 QPAQQTNYL
-124 QQAQEAAREAARQ
+124 QQAQEAAQKAARQ

-161 RQNYQGYVNS
+161 RQNYQGYMSS

-191 SAKIAQTTAYR
+191 SAKVAQTTAYR

-221 QIAQARLNGSADL
+221 QIAQARLNGDADL

-240 YAQLM
+240 YAQLL
-245 QEQANRDREFAYQK
+245 QEQANKDRAFAYQK
-259 ERDAIADRR
+259 ERDAIED
-268 YDQEWQYQLDRDKV
+268 DQYNQKWQYQLDRDKV
-282 GDSRYDQEWQY
+282 D
-293 QLDRDKISDD
+293 DD
-303 RYNQEWNYNAGQDAK
+303 RYNQKWNYNVDQDAK
-318 EWAWKERQFAYQ
+318 DRAWKERQFAYQ

-339 LSQAKLYGSGSK
+339 LSQAKLYASGKK
-351 SGGGISGASAQYA
+351 SGGGLSGASAQYA
-364 AQLAQTDPLTYEE
+364 AQLAETDPLTYEE

-385 IQNAE
+385 VQNAE
-390 AQGYSTAQVLN
+390 KQGYSTAQVLS

-407 KLVTNL
+407 QLVTNL

-425 VLANL
+425 VLAKL
-430 PGTSQYQPPEAD
+430 PGSSQYQAPEAN

-450 YNTVKDRLF
+450 SKTVKDRLF
-459 TKNSYGEYTRDD
+459 TKNSLGEYTRDD
-471 TQKEGVI
+471 SQKASVI
-478 NFVST
+478 GFIST

-506 DFVDMVSAAEA
+506 DFVDMVTAAEA
-517 KAGSPKSDG
+517 KAGTDSRDRSSD
-526 SSSAWR
+526 AWR
-532 DMIRNR
+532 NIVRNR
-538 LKKTQN
+538 LKNKQN

>member
-1 MSNLLKSSLY
+1 MPNLLKSALY
-11 DPNSGRQVF
+11 DPDSGRQVYDIS
-20 DVEDVRS
+20 DVKS
-27 GNMQPAAELH
+27 GNMQQAAELH
-37 GQTQT
+37 GQSP
-42 QSPAIRMNYTDPT
+42 SPAIRMNYTDPT

-85 NASGTQSWIMTPSGG
+85 NAAGTQSWVMTPSGG
-100 VDYGQWLAQQQTP
+100 VDYQQWLAQQQAQNNP
-113 QQSAQQQPNYL
+113 QPAQQSNYL
-124 QQAQEAAREAARQ
+124 QQAREAAQNAARQ

-161 RQNYQGYVNS
+161 RQNYQGYMSS

-191 SAKIAQTTAYR
+191 SAKVAQTTAYR

-221 QIAQARLNGSADL
+221 QIAQARLNGDADL

-240 YAQLM
+240 YAQLL
-245 QEQANRDREFAYQK
+245 QEQANKDRAFAYQK
-259 ERDAIADRR
+259 ERDAIEDNR
-268 YDQEWQYQLDRDKV
+268 YNQKWQYQLDRDKV
-282 GDSRYDQEWQY
+282 DDDRYNQKWQY
-293 QLDRDKISDD
+293 QLDRDKVDDD
-303 RYNQEWNYNAGQDAK
+303 RYNQKWNYNVDQDAK
-318 EWAWKERQFAYQ
+318 DWAWKERQFAYQ
-330 KEQDAIANA
+330 REQDAIDNA
-339 LSQAKLYGSGSK
+339 IKQAKLYASGSK
-351 SGGGISGASAQYA
+351 SGGGLSGASAQYA
-364 AQLAQTDPLTYEE
+364 AHLAETDPLTYEE

-385 IQNAE
+385 VQNAE
-390 AQGYSTAQVLN
+390 KQGYSTAQVLS

-407 KLVTNL
+407 QLVTNL
-413 YGEDGYALYRDS
+413 YGADGYALYRDS

-430 PGTSQYQPPEAD
+430 PGSSQYQAPEAN

-450 YNTVKDRLF
+450 SKTVKDRLF
-459 TKNSYGEYTRDD
+459 TKNSLGEYIRDD
-471 TQKEGVI
+471 SQKASVI
-478 NFVST
+478 GFIST

-506 DFVDMVSAAEA
+506 DFVDMVTAAEA
-517 KAGSPKSDG
+517 KAGTDSRDRSSD
-526 SSSAWR
+526 AWR
-532 DMIRNR
+532 NIVRNR
-538 LKKTQN
+538 LKNTQN